1 MDTKIGVKTWKEPGQ
16 MDAKNDIQQTQ
27 LTPEQKQQ
35 LGAENLGEV
44 INKVADPSWTD
55 PSKKVKGTGNKEMD
69 KDAFF
74 KLMLAQLKNQDP
86 TNPLK
91 NHEMAAQLA
100 QFSSLEQM
108 TNVNKNLQEMKNGNK
123 PIEQFQALNLIGKQ
137 VSGDASKI
145 ARTDVDKE
153 HDFRFALPQD
163 AATVKVRVMN
173 ARGEEMR
180 AYQFSQLKAGE
191 NKVTWNGEAEDGR
204 KTPAGDYRFQIEALT
219 ADGRKLAVKNDF
231 EGVVSGLSFSNEG
244 PILQVGKQSI
254 RLRDIRQF
262 TDPSLKNN
270 DQNVNDITS
279 QDLKMKNNSAQ
290 TNIKQETK
298 TEAQQRALAMSDEE
312 SFSDLNMSGD
322 LMSKIKQDMS
332 KKDEAKN
339 SADAASV
346 KPSAAEGS
354 F

>member
-16 MDAKNDIQQTQ
+16 ENIGPDIQQTQ
-27 LTPEQKQQ
+27 LTPAQKQQ
-35 LGAENLGEV
+35 LGADNLGDV

-55 PSKKVKGTGNKEMD
+55 PSKKVKGVGNKEMD

-108 TNVNKNLQEMKNGNK
+108 TNVNKNLQEMKQGNK

-137 VSGDASKI
+137 VAGDASKI
-145 ARTDVDKE
+145 ARSEVDKE
-153 HDFRFALPQD
+153 HDYRFNLPQD
-163 AATVKVRVMN
+163 AATVKVKVKN

-180 AYQFSQLKAGE
+180 EYQFSQLKAGE
-191 NKVTWNGEAEDGR
+191 NLVTWNGEAADGR
-204 KTPAGDYRFQIEALT
+204 KTPPGDYRFEVEALT

-270 DQNVNDITS
+270 DQNVNNITS
-279 QDLKMKNNSAQ
+279 QDLKMMNNSAQ

-298 TEAQQRALAMSDEE
+298 TEAQKQAMEMSNEDG
-312 SFSDLNMSGD
+312 FADLNMSGD
-322 LMSKIKQDMS
+322 LMNKIKQDMS
-332 KKDEAKN
+332 KLESEKK
-339 SADAASV
+339 AASTD
-346 KPSAAEGS
+346 KPKAAEGS